1 MAQYKKSKI
10 ELKILKVAKKIFIK
24 QGFQKSSLRD
34 IAKGADIT
42 LSNLYNYYLNKDALF
57 VAVLKPITND
67 FERVIEYGR
76 NYRPE
81 VQPFETMETKQEQV
95 RLAIDYIDKHR
106 NELHLLLNQSSGSSL
121 ANYGEYLA
129 IQYENNWNTL
139 FKHLKKKFPDRKLK
153 MPSQFFI
160 RNMAQF
166 HLLTI
171 GNILKHHY
179 TCEEMVMIA
188 NEIAIFIWHGGMG
201 LMNEREE

>member
-57 VAVLKPITND
+57 VAILKPITND

-106 NELHLLLNQSSGSSL
+106 SELHLLLNQSSGSSL

-129 IQYENNWNTL
+129 IQYENNWNAL
-139 FKHLKKKFPDRKLK
+139 FKHLKKKFPDRNLK
-153 MPSQFFI
+153 MPSRFFI

-179 TCEEMVMIA
+179 TCKEMVVIA

-201 LMNEREE
+201 LMNERE